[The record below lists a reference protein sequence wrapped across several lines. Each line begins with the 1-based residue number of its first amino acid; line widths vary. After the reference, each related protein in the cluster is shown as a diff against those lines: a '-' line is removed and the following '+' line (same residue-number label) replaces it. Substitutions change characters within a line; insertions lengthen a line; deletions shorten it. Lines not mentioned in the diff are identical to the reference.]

1 MVCAGRLE
9 AVGGLPVDMWALIL
23 EIRAVVLLQA
33 AFRSFRVRHGPLRY
47 LRKYVAKQRV
57 APSPPR
63 MPLGESALAV
73 LMQCV
78 CSLSRPETRG

>member
-47 LRKYVAKQRV
+47 LRKYVAKAWLPAHRACHWANQ
-57 APSPPR
+57 
-63 MPLGESALAV
+63 LL
-73 LMQCV
+73 QC
-78 CSLSRPETRG
+78 